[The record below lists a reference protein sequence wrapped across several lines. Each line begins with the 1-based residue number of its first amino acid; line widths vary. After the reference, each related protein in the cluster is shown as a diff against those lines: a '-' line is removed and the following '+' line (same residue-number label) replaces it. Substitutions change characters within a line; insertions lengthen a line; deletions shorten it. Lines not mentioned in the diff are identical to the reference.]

1 MLPMYGSCATRP
13 DSRQVAKE
21 HSWHETVEAM
31 CSEGPLSSA
40 IILEAELPLTAPKR
54 TSDSSTSDSSTIDH
68 RLGFLEA
75 FRTFWVSPQPELR
88 VLIDKVEV
96 LDSVFG

>member
-1 MLPMYGSCATRP
+1 MLPA
-13 DSRQVAKE
+13 Q
-21 HSWHETVEAM
+21 
-31 CSEGPLSSA
+31 PLVW
-40 IILEAELPLTAPKR
+40 
-54 TSDSSTSDSSTIDH
+54 
-68 RLGFLEA
+68 LGFLEA